1 MRTLRTLRQFKLTED
16 YFDATNARGRQR
28 PWAVLVSRRQA
39 AGPVAPSAL
48 LMTNANTRLDGLL
61 SFAGDDGGGLMPPR
75 RPVGRHAS
83 PGCDTAPA
91 ATATIT
97 MATACCALLQ
107 LAWPKVRSGR
117 EAGPVA
123 APCGSPA
130 RRPRSA
136 HDTAHKAERGRRATL
151 PSSVFGAL
159 AAVSVAAQ
167 IVAAAA
173 APAAAAAAVPV
184 AAAAAPCSLI
194 GLGELRTAIFAK
206 LELRPRHA
214 LVYLVDGGIHLHD
227 AVRVT
232 ISAKLAEWLCKE
244 APFARAGC
252 CERARHAAPRAA
264 TPRRGTRGGGGGR
277 RAG

>member
-1 MRTLRTLRQFKLTED
+1 
-16 YFDATNARGRQR
+16 
-28 PWAVLVSRRQA
+28 
-39 AGPVAPSAL
+39 
-48 LMTNANTRLDGLL
+48 
-61 SFAGDDGGGLMPPR
+61 
-75 RPVGRHAS
+75 
-83 PGCDTAPA
+83 
-91 ATATIT
+91 

-130 RRPRSA
+130 RRPRLRTTQRTRRSEGG
-136 HDTAHKAERGRRATL
+136 ER
-151 PSSVFGAL
+151 SVFGAL

-184 AAAAAPCSLI
+184 AATAAPCSLI
-194 GLGELRTAIFAK
+194 GLGELRTTIFAK

-214 LVYLVDGGIHLHD
+214 LEYLVDGGIHLHD

-232 ISAKLAEWLCKE
+232 ISAKLAEWLRKE

>member
-1 MRTLRTLRQFKLTED
+1 
-16 YFDATNARGRQR
+16 
-28 PWAVLVSRRQA
+28 
-39 AGPVAPSAL
+39 
-48 LMTNANTRLDGLL
+48 MTNANTRLDGLL

-83 PGCDTAPA
+83 PVG
-91 ATATIT
+91 ATPPRPQQRRLQWQRLAVR
-97 MATACCALLQ
+97 CCNLLGQKFEAEGRRVLSRHHVARQ
-107 LAWPKVRSGR
+107 LAGR
-117 EAGPVA
+117 G
-123 APCGSPA
+123 
-130 RRPRSA
+130 SA

-214 LVYLVDGGIHLHD
+214 LEYLADGGIHLHD
-227 AVRVT
+227 AVRVI
-232 ISAKLAEWLCKE
+232 ISAKLAEWLRKE
-244 APFARAGC
+244 APLRAQGAAS
-252 CERARHAAPRAA
+252 EHGMPLRAQPRLGEAPGEVEAAAELAEELAA
-264 TPRRGTRGGGGGR
+264 EQ
-277 RAG
+277 